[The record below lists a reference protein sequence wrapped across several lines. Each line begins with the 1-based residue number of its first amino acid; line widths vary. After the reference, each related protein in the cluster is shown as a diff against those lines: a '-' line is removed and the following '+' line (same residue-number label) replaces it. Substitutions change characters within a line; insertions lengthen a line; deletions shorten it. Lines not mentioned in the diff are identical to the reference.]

1 MIALIPAEIRE
12 GPTALREQF
21 QKAQPFPH
29 LVVDHFLQPDFCQQL
44 LKEFPGFDEKLAMNE
59 FGEVGRKAVQ
69 EKLPRIGPAYRRL
82 DDLLRSP
89 EFLTFLSD
97 MTGIPELL
105 YDPAYIGGGTH
116 ENLEGQDLDVHV
128 DFNMHPKTHLH
139 RRLNLILFLNPE
151 WQVDWGG
158 CLQLHRD
165 PWGPVE
171 EDEIVTI
178 VPLLNRMAVF
188 ETSEVSWHGF
198 RRIHLPAEKRALS
211 RRSIAVYFY
220 TRERPDEQVAPSH
233 ATIYA
238 PRQLPEQIRA
248 GHTLTSEDEQAIR
261 DLLARRDTQI
271 RFLYERE
278 KEFSEAMEETR
289 CALRSPSYKLSR
301 LMTWPLRKIKRS
313 IKART
318 SPPAE
323 SPSGV

>member
-1 MIALIPAEIRE
+1 MLVLIRPEIRE
-12 GPTALREQF
+12 KTTALREQF

-29 LVVDHFLQPDFCQQL
+29 LVVDHFLEASFCQQL
-44 LKEFPGFDEKLAMNE
+44 LKEFPGFDERLALNE
-59 FGEVGRKAVQ
+59 FGNVGRKAVQ
-69 EKLPRIGPAYRRL
+69 EQLPKIGPAYRRL
-82 DDLLRSP
+82 DDLLRSA

-97 MTGIPELL
+97 ITGIPELL
-105 YDPAYIGGGTH
+105 YDPAYVGGGTH

-151 WQVDWGG
+151 WQAEWGG

-165 PWGPVE
+165 PWGRVE
-171 EDEIVTI
+171 DDQIVTI
-178 VPLLNRMAVF
+178 MPLLNRMAVF

-198 RRIHLPAEKRALS
+198 RRINLPREKKDLS

-220 TRERPDEQVAPSH
+220 TRERPEEQVAPSH

-248 GHTLTSEDEQAIR
+248 GHTLTSEDELAIR
-261 DLLARRDTQI
+261 DLLSRRDTQI

-278 KEFSEAMEETR
+278 KEFSEAMEDMR
-289 CALRSPSYKLSR
+289 RALRSATYKLACT
-301 LMTWPLRKIKRS
+301 LTWPLRKVKRS
-313 IKART
+313 IKGPDA
-318 SPPAE
+318 AI
-323 SPSGV
+323 SGKP

>member
-1 MIALIPAEIRE
+1 MLAVIQPEIRQQ
-12 GPTALREQF
+12 TDALREQF

-29 LVVDHFLQPDFCQQL
+29 LVVDHFLQPDLCRQL
-44 LKEFPGFDEKLAMNE
+44 LKEFPGFDEKRALNE

-69 EKLPRIGPAYRRL
+69 EQLPKIGPAYRRL

-97 MTGIPELL
+97 ITGIPDLL
-105 YDPAYIGGGTH
+105 YDPAYVGGGTH

-128 DFNMHPKTHLH
+128 DFNRHPRTQLH

-151 WQVDWGG
+151 WQEEWGG
-158 CLQLHRD
+158 CLQLHRN
-165 PWGPVE
+165 PWVPPE
-171 EDEIVTI
+171 EDRIVTI
-178 VPLLNRMAVF
+178 APLLNRMAVF

-198 RRIHLPAEKRALS
+198 RRIHMPPEKKALS

-220 TRERPDEQVAPSH
+220 TKSRPEQQVAPSH

-238 PRQLPEQIRA
+238 PRQLPQQIRA

-261 DLLARRDTQI
+261 DLLTRRDTQI

-278 KEFSEAMEETR
+278 KEFSEAMERAFGSAT
-289 CALRSPSYKLSR
+289 YKLACV
-301 LMTWPLRKIKRS
+301 LTWPLRKVKR
-313 IKART
+313 AVRG
-318 SPPAE
+318 
-323 SPSGV
+323 SGPDTAANGKS